1 MNFLV
6 MLLQIL
12 LTVVCILTAA
22 TSILF
27 FIRLRW
33 PAPVWWILKLYASS
47 LSYFIVFT
55 GIICMIAGW
64 TMHSTF
70 LFTIASYIV
79 LVYAAHFLLVTAA
92 PKQSGSFE
100 NAFGIQYESR
110 IKPDQKKFFLS
121 SRRIFSLPEVSEPGF
136 IKDLPFATI
145 AESSRTIY
153 ADLWHPAETTKPS
166 KLAFIFLH
174 GSAFYFLDK
183 DMGTRPL
190 FRHLTAQ
197 GHLIM
202 DVAYRLAP
210 ETDIM
215 GMVHDVK
222 RAIHWIKSN
231 SAEYQ
236 INPDRI
242 VVGGGSAGGTL
253 ALMAAYT
260 AKDDRFTPPE
270 LTGKDLSC
278 EGVISLYGPTDLAAH
293 YYHTR
298 QHLTTREVPGQPKK
312 KVPTQM
318 PEWIKKKMGSD
329 YHRLGLD
336 KGFEKAGALAP
347 LLGGHPDECA
357 DTYAFYSPLTHVH
370 AKCPPTLLIHGGH
383 DLMAPVRTT
392 RLLKERLSGKN
403 IPVVMHILPQTDH
416 AFDMALPKLS
426 PATHSAI
433 YDMER
438 FLAMMV

>member
-1 MNFLV
+1 MYFLV
-6 MLLQIL
+6 MIIQVL
-12 LTVVCILTAA
+12 LTVVCLLTAA
-22 TSILF
+22 ASILF
-27 FIRLRW
+27 FITLRW

-47 LSYFIVFT
+47 LSLIIILT
-55 GIICMIAGW
+55 GILSLIAGW
-64 TMHSTF
+64 ALHSTF
-70 LFTIASYIV
+70 LLTIASYTV
-79 LVYAAHFLLVTAA
+79 LSYSIHFLLITSA
-92 PKQSGSFE
+92 PQYSTGFE
-100 NAFGIQYESR
+100 KAFGTHFDTR
-110 IKPDQKKFFLS
+110 IKPEQRNFFLS
-121 SRRIFSLPEVSEPGF
+121 SRKIFKLPHGAEPRLT
-136 IKDLPFATI
+136 KDLPFTTI
-145 AESSRTIY
+145 TESGRKIY
-153 ADLWHPAETTKPS
+153 CDLWQPPDAIKPS
-166 KLAFIFLH
+166 ALAFIFLH

-183 DMGTRPL
+183 DLGTRPL
-190 FRHLTAQ
+190 FRHLASQ

-318 PEWIKKKMGSD
+318 PIWIKKKMGSD

-416 AFDMALPKLS
+416 AFDMALPKFS